1 MGKKKVSNLGKLL
14 TLVALVAGIIAF
26 VMMFLDAIKIT
37 TDLVVAK
44 SVTTYKGSEV
54 VFGLKEKMGSLEVTI
69 LEFNMVALIAFLLPV
84 AGGVIGFLFK
94 NKLFTLI
101 AFLCFVVGAIA
112 MFAFGPIFAIGV
124 ETEINQE
131 AVSLGIGTI
140 LAGICSVIG
149 ALCIGGKMYYS
160 K

>member
-1 MGKKKVSNLGKLL
+1 MGKKKVSNLGNLL
-14 TLVALVAGIIAF
+14 TLVALVVGIVAF

-37 TDLVVAK
+37 TDLVIAK
-44 SVTTYKGSEV
+44 NVTTYKGSEV
-54 VFGLKEKMGSLEVTI
+54 AFGLKEKMGSLEVTI
-69 LEFNMVALIAFLLPV
+69 LNFNMVALIAFLLPV

-124 ETEINQE
+124 EGEVNQE
-131 AVSLGIGTI
+131 FVSLGIGAI
-140 LAGICSVIG
+140 LAGICSIIG
-149 ALCIGGKMYYS
+149 ALAIGGRMYLT